1 MRPPPSPDDPAARLA
16 GVGVRFGD
24 VPALA
29 DVDLELAFGAL
40 TVITGPNGAGKS
52 TLLEVIAGVRRPS
65 TGIRTATTGP
75 IAFVPQRTQLPDR
88 LPVTVRDVVSVGTW
102 GRVGPRIRRR
112 ADAWRAVTAAIGRMG
127 LDPLADRP
135 FGELSGG
142 QRQRALLAQGI
153 AGRARLLLL
162 DEPTTGLDRGSG
174 ARIRAVMREEADG
187 GGAVVCVS
195 HDPAVID
202 VADRHVAVDDGRLV
216 AVSTRS
222 T

>member
-1 MRPPPSPDDPAARLA
+1 MLPALSPDDLAARLA

-24 VPALA
+24 VPALT

-65 TGIRTATTGP
+65 TGIRTATSGP

-102 GRVGPRIRRR
+102 SRVGPRIPRR
-112 ADAWRAVTAAIGRMG
+112 AARRAVTAAIGRMG

-135 FGELSGG
+135 YGELSGG
-142 QRQRALLAQGI
+142 QRQRALLAQGL

-162 DEPTTGLDRGSG
+162 DEPTTGLDRASG

-202 VADRHVAVDDGRLV
+202 VADRHVAVEDGRLV
-216 AVSTRS
+216 AVSPRPA
-222 T
+222 

>member
-1 MRPPPSPDDPAARLA
+1 MLPHPSPDDPAARLA

-24 VPALA
+24 LPALA

-65 TGIRTATTGP
+65 TGIRTATTGR
-75 IAFVPQRTQLPDR
+75 ISFVPQRTQLPDR

-102 GRVGPRIRRR
+102 GRVEPRIRRR
-112 ADAWRAVTAAIGRMG
+112 ADARRAVTAAIGRMG
-127 LDPLADRP
+127 LEPLADRP

-153 AGRARLLLL
+153 AGRAQLLLL

-174 ARIRAVMREEADG
+174 ARIRAVMREEADT

-202 VADRHVAVDDGRLV
+202 VADRHIAVDDGRLV

-222 T
+222 A